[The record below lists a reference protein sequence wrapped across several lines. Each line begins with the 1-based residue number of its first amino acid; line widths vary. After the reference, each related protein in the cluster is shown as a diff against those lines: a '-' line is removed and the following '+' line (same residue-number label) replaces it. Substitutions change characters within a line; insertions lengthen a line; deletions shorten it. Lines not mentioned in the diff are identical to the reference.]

1 MNQFLFGTCTRSR
14 LYYVIHIYL
23 IQLGRIQKKKFV
35 NFIYICKVVVVLTAA
50 TSDERGDTALQYV
63 NPVICVFSAHI

>member
-35 NFIYICKVVVVLTAA
+35 NFIYICKVVVVLTAVP
-50 TSDERGDTALQYV
+50 TDERGDIVPQYV
-63 NPVICVFSAHI
+63 NPVIYVFTAHI